1 MRLLILC
8 AALTATMSLMSAE
21 QAGGL
26 KWTAPSTWKT
36 QGPRPMRAATY
47 AIPAAP
53 GDKDAGE
60 LAVYYFGPGQGGG
73 VDANIKRWVGQFQ
86 RADGKSAAGL
96 EKTAKRTINGLPVT
110 TIDLSGTYTGAA
122 GPMATEKVIK
132 PGYRLLGAI
141 VEGPEG
147 GVFFKFTGPAKTVA
161 ANSAAFEKLLN
172 SVKK

>member
-1 MRLLILC
+1 MRLLIVC
-8 AALTATMSLMSAE
+8 AALAATASLVSAE
-21 QAGGL
+21 QAGGV

-47 AIPAAP
+47 VIPAAA

-73 VDANIKRWVGQFQ
+73 VDANIKRWIGQFQ
-86 RADGKSAAGL
+86 RPDGKPAAGL
-96 EKTAKRTINGLPVT
+96 EKTAKRTISGLPVT

-122 GPMATEKVIK
+122 GPMATEKIIK

-161 ANSAAFEKLLN
+161 ANSPAFERLLN